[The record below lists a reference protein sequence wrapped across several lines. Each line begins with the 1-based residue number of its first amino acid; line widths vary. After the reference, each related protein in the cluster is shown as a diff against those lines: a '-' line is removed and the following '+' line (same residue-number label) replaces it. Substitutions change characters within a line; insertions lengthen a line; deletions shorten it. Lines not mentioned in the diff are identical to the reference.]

1 MAQGA
6 YPDLDLWHVGGLQ
19 TGETNPVTI
28 DLDNMQ
34 IAQQTLVEKI
44 TEQVGRAWEVKFE
57 QLRAELAAAA
67 SANSGTE
74 LRTRR
79 PSIDTNG
86 AREIASLAERAAAA
100 SACDTN
106 AGQASVDIFPEICA
120 TKPSC
125 TLFKFCVMDSAMV
138 VSVAAS

>member
-57 QLRAELAAAA
+57 QLRAELAAAK
-67 SANSGTE
+67 SSTGSE
-74 LRTRR
+74 CSWV
-79 PSIDTNG
+79 P
-86 AREIASLAERAAAA
+86 
-100 SACDTN
+100 CDT
-106 AGQASVDIFPEICA
+106 V
-120 TKPSC
+120 
-125 TLFKFCVMDSAMV
+125 
-138 VSVAAS
+138 